1 MLFRSPYVSNMDK
14 NAKDISVACCAQV
27 SYRKLNTDPEKCKEI
42 FYKLINGGKIHASP
56 FEHVCRPT
64 NYMEGETD
72 TGNIKGFHQYR
83 YDDELS
89 NGIDSKV

>member
-1 MLFRSPYVSNMDK
+1 MFV
-14 NAKDISVACCAQV
+14 
-27 SYRKLNTDPEKCKEI
+27 
-42 FYKLINGGKIHASP
+42 NGGKIHGSP

-83 YDDELS
+83 YDVEMN
-89 NGIDSKV
+89 NGIDSKI